1 MALKTDKQAQEL
13 TLSTNIS
20 FDCTGKSHFKERTMP
35 EVKTHQNGKMFKH

>member
-13 TLSTNIS
+13 KSSTNIS
-20 FDCTGKSHFKERTMP
+20 CTGKSHFKERTMP